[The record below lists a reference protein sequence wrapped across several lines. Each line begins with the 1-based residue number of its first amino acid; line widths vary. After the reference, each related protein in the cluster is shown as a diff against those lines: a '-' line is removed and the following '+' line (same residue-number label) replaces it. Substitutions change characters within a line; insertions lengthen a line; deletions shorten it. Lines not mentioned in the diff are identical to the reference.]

1 MMSIPVMLLKAIQ
14 QLERLALATENS
26 REKKPPAPED
36 RPNVA
41 KIFQNEKD
49 FNPCLNVLAPRKD
62 EYSTRQIKAAQYL
75 KMLLK
80 AHQKPFETKYKLNN
94 PWNCASIN

>member
-49 FNPCLNVLAPRKD
+49 FNPCTMILKSKICAKISAKTCLN
-62 EYSTRQIKAAQYL
+62 Q
-75 KMLLK
+75 MLWPIYQERGL
-80 AHQKPFETKYKLNN
+80 FL
-94 PWNCASIN
+94 